1 MILYSTDQGN
11 FPSIN
16 ISTYNIDHGDN
27 FDNSN
32 NLVLRETLKKLI
44 LTSNIPHLV
53 FLQEC
58 TQDILDFLREL
69 EDKNKYVTVLNSK
82 KIINGNVR
90 IYENY
95 EYFIFVLYS
104 PPSSITM
111 KNINHFTQ
119 SLKILDILGE
129 KEKSTLI
136 NNSKQNGLLYRK
148 LLDSKKITLHN
159 ISLDVVHNENT
170 QTIDFYNVHLT
181 SKPLLNFLHSYIL
194 NKFLMTLKS
203 SHKVLLGDFNNVFN
217 SYSLNVLKE
226 SKPSNITVKTKSSK
240 LRNIN
245 KVIKNDSKYSNVTDF
260 LFSTENHREYSK
272 KCIDH
277 ILYED
282 FMRLISYEND
292 MDAEYEDI
300 KPSDHFYIKATF
312 ELYM

>member
-1 MILYSTDQGN
+1 MILYNTHHN
-11 FPSIN
+11 NLPLIN

-32 NLVLRETLKKLI
+32 NLVLRETLNKLI
-44 LTSNIPHLV
+44 LSSNNPHMV

-58 TQDILDFLREL
+58 TQDILDYLRKL
-69 EDKNKYVTVLNSK
+69 EDENKYVTVVNSK

-104 PPSSITM
+104 PPSSMTIE
-111 KNINHFTQ
+111 NINHFTT
-119 SLKILDILGE
+119 SLDILE
-129 KEKSTLI
+129 ILSDKEKSTLI

-148 LLDSKKITLHN
+148 LLDSKKITLQN
-159 ISLDVVHNENT
+159 ISLDIVHNEKK
-170 QTIDFYNVHLT
+170 QSIDFYNVHLT
-181 SKPLLNFLHSYIL
+181 SKPHLNFLHSYIL
-194 NKFLMTLKS
+194 NKFLISLKS
-203 SHKVLLGDFNNVFN
+203 CHKVLLGDFNNVFN
-217 SYSLNVLKE
+217 SYSLNVLKK
-226 SKPSNITVKTKSSK
+226 SKQSDIIIKNKSSK

-245 KVIKNDSKYSNVTDF
+245 KVIKNDLKYSNVTDF
-260 LFSTENHREYSK
+260 LFSTKNHQEYSK

-292 MDAEYEDI
+292 MDAGYKDM

-312 ELYM
+312 ELRI